1 MDQSCSRTLARTAP
15 GFFSRAFDVLASLFR
30 VRQEGLESARQT
42 QKVQHQVSQLK
53 KEVEQQVRQ
62 KVIPKTAAEV
72 ARQRLQQSRTSSDE
86 AEPEP
91 QPDVARTSSREAR
104 CDSATKRSC
113 FTLEMILGT
122 SIDKV
127 LVCFP
132 WIPFCCSLLPEP

>member
-1 MDQSCSRTLARTAP
+1 MRAP
-15 GFFSRAFDVLASLFR
+15 LTPLFR

-91 QPDVARTSSREAR
+91 QPQSPVREAR
-104 CDSATKRSC
+104 CDTATKRSR
-113 FTLEMILGT
+113 FTLGHN
-122 SIDKV
+122 IDQDRSTK
-127 LVCFP
+127 P
-132 WIPFCCSLLPEP
+132 